1 MNVYGKNI
9 LAELEKVNSLIQMEQ
24 EEKFVENIDC
34 AKRIFLTGAGRSG
47 LIIKTFANRLM
58 HLGYNVHILGDV
70 TTPHTK
76 PGDLLIISS
85 GSGET
90 KGLISQAQNAKNSQM
105 NLALI
110 TTNKNSSL
118 GKLADIIL
126 EIPVASKV
134 SKKTSSIQPMGSLYE
149 QYTLMLFDSIV
160 LYIMKQKHETNE
172 TMYARHANLE

>member
-1 MNVYGKNI
+1 MNIYGKNI
-9 LAELEKVNSLIQMEQ
+9 LDELEEVNSLIQMEQ
-24 EEKFVENIDC
+24 IEKFVEKIDS

-58 HLGYNVHILGDV
+58 HLGYNVCVLGDV
-70 TTPHTK
+70 TTPHTA

-90 KGLISQAQNAKNSQM
+90 NGLISQAKIAKDSQL
-105 NLALI
+105 NISLI
-110 TTNKNSSL
+110 TTNVDSSL
-118 GKLADIIL
+118 GKLSDVVL
-126 EIPVASKV
+126 EIPVASKL

-149 QYTLMLFDSIV
+149 QSTLMLFDSIV
-160 LYIMKQKHETNE
+160 LYIMKKKNETNE